1 MRLRNDKRRKTDDR
15 PEDPPT
21 TSAPATGPRGAAVPA
36 VPVGKAAVGA
46 LGALALSTGAL
57 ESAVTPTLPLLQR
70 ELDMSPAEGALLGIV
85 LLITGALITPLAG
98 RLGDRHGGKRILIR
112 LMAVVCA
119 GGLVSALA
127 PNLPVLLLGQVLQGA
142 MVGALPLSFVVVRTH
157 LPAGEAKVAIG
168 VVSGLFVG
176 GGMVGMLAAG
186 PVAEELSRHWM
197 FALPTIAV
205 IGATLLVNRLMPND
219 PPGRSDDA
227 GTDWPG
233 LLLLS
238 GTLVTLM
245 LVLALAPD
253 LASQPL
259 VLCALVAALA
269 VFVTGWVAVERR
281 AAAPMIDLRML
292 ARPAMW
298 KACVL
303 TFVICVGTS
312 TAVYLVPQLF
322 DETGDGYGFGAG
334 ATEIG
339 FFLLPGAVAASLAG
353 PLGGIGDRRFGSRA
367 MVTAGVVV
375 LATSLFALAAVH
387 TEVWHLVVGK
397 ALIALASGLCVTAM
411 MTSTATSVD
420 RSDTGI
426 ATSLILVTRVL
437 GYAVGGQLGGAL
449 LTAGTPSG
457 ADVAAESAYVTG
469 FVIAGAVMVPAL
481 LVTRTMGKGVKG

>member
-1 MRLRNDKRRKTDDR
+1 MTETLA
-15 PEDPPT
+15 PPV
-21 TSAPATGPRGAAVPA
+21 R
-36 VPVGKAAVGA
+36 VGKAAVGA
-46 LGALALSTGAL
+46 LGTLALATGAL
-57 ESAVTPTLPLLQR
+57 ESVVTPTLPLLQR
-70 ELDMSPAEGALLGIV
+70 ELDMSPSEGALLSIV

-98 RLGDRHGGKRILIR
+98 KFGDRYGGKRILIR

-142 MVGALPLSFVVVRTH
+142 MVGALPLSFIVVRKH
-157 LPAGEAKVAIG
+157 LPAGESKVAIG

-176 GGMVGMLAAG
+176 GGMAGTLSAG
-186 PVAEELSRHWM
+186 PVAETLSRHWM
-197 FALPTIAV
+197 FALPTLAV
-205 IGATLLVNRLMPND
+205 IGATLLVNRLMPTD

-227 GTDWPG
+227 GIDWPG

-253 LASQPL
+253 LVPQPL
-259 VLCALVAALA
+259 VLGALIVMLAAFA
-269 VFVTGWVAVERR
+269 TGWVAVERR
-281 AAAPMIDLRML
+281 AASPMIDLRML

-298 KACVL
+298 KACAL
-303 TFVICVGTS
+303 TFVICLGTS
-312 TAVYLVPQLF
+312 MAVYLVPQLL
-322 DETGDGYGFGAG
+322 DETGDGYGFGAS
-334 ATEIG
+334 ATQIG

-367 MVTAGVVV
+367 VVTAGVVMMAV
-375 LATSLFALAAVH
+375 SLAALAAVH

-397 ALIALASGLCVTAM
+397 AAIALANGLCVTAM
-411 MTSTATSVD
+411 MTSTATAVD

-426 ATSLILVTRVL
+426 ATSLILVSRVL

-449 LTAGTPSG
+449 LTAATPSG
-457 ADVAAESAYVTG
+457 SDVAAESAYVTG
-469 FVIAGAVMVPAL
+469 FVIAGTVTALAL
-481 LVTRTMGKGVKG
+481 LVTRTMSKGVKE